1 MKKQLITLL
10 PLLLC
15 TVILFAQEN
24 PQTKATDNSIEGQF
38 KDVVDESNNY
48 QEYKVIKKYQINQLR
63 KNILDS
69 ISDLES
75 KIATSKTEIDQKAK
89 KIDSLTSKLKTT
101 KEDLSVSKEKEN
113 GIEILGI
120 LTQKSTYNTIMWS
133 IIVLLLVGLAFIF
146 YKFKNSHKVTKDS
159 QLKLAETE
167 MELETNRQKS
177 LEREQKLRRKL
188 QDEVNKNRN
197 K

>member
-1 MKKQLITLL
+1 MKKKLITLL
-10 PLLLC
+10 PLLLV
-15 TVILFAQEN
+15 TVILFGQEN
-24 PQTKATDNSIEGQF
+24 PQTQPEDNSLEAQF
-38 KDVVDESNNY
+38 EDVIDESNNY

-69 ISDLES
+69 VSALET
-75 KIATSKTEIDQKAK
+75 KIAASKTEIDQKAK
-89 KIDSLTSKLKTT
+89 TIDSLTSKLKTT

-113 GIEILGI
+113 GIEILGV
-120 LTQKSTYNTIMWS
+120 LTEKSTYNTIMWS
-133 IIVLLLVGLAFIF
+133 IIILLLAGLAFLF
-146 YKFKNSHKVTKDS
+146 YKFKNSHKVTKNA

-167 MELETNRQKS
+167 IDLETHRQKA

>member
-1 MKKQLITLL
+1 MKKHLITLL

-15 TVILFAQEN
+15 TVMLFAQEN
-24 PQTKATDNSIEGQF
+24 PQTEVKDNSIEGQF
-38 KDVVDESNNY
+38 KDVVDGSNNY
-48 QEYKVIKKYQINQLR
+48 QEYKVIKKYEINQLR

-69 ISDLES
+69 ISALES
-75 KIATSKTEIDQKAK
+75 KISTSKTEIDQKAT
-89 KIDSLTSKLKTT
+89 KIDSLTSQLKTT

-113 GIEILGI
+113 GISILGI
-120 LTQKSTYNTIMWS
+120 LTQKATYNTIMWS

-188 QDEVNKNRN
+188 QDEVNKNRS

>member
-1 MKKQLITLL
+1 MKKHLVTLL

-24 PQTKATDNSIEGQF
+24 PQTEAKDNSIEGQF

-69 ISDLES
+69 ISALES
-75 KIATSKTEIDQKAK
+75 KIATSKTEIDQKATQ
-89 KIDSLTSKLKTT
+89 IDSLTSQLKTT
-101 KEDLSVSKEKEN
+101 KENLSVSKEKEN
-113 GIEILGI
+113 GISILGI
-120 LTQKSTYNTIMWS
+120 LTQKATYNTIMWS

-188 QDEVNKNRN
+188 QDEVNKNRS

>member
-1 MKKQLITLL
+1 MKKHLVTLL

-24 PQTKATDNSIEGQF
+24 PQPEAKDNSIEGQF

-69 ISDLES
+69 VSALES
-75 KIATSKTEIDQKAK
+75 KIATSKTEIDQKATQ
-89 KIDSLTSKLKTT
+89 IDSLTSQLKTT
-101 KEDLSVSKEKEN
+101 KEDLSVSREKEN
-113 GIEILGI
+113 GISILGI
-120 LTQKSTYNTIMWS
+120 LTQKATYNTIMWS

-188 QDEVNKNRN
+188 QDEVNKNRS

>member
-1 MKKQLITLL
+1 MKKKLITLL
-10 PLLLC
+10 PLLLF
-15 TVILFAQEN
+15 TVILFGQED
-24 PQTKATDNSIEGQF
+24 PQTQPEDNSIEGQF
-38 KDVVDESNNY
+38 KDVVDGSNNY
-48 QEYKVIKKYQINQLR
+48 QEYKVIKKYEINQLR
-63 KNILDS
+63 KNILDT
-69 ISDLES
+69 ISSLEA
-75 KIATSKTEIDQKAK
+75 KIGTSKTEINQKAT
-89 KIDSLTSKLKTT
+89 KIDSLTSQLKTT
-101 KEDLSVSKEKEN
+101 KEDLSVAKEKED

-120 LTQKSTYNTIMWS
+120 LTQKATYNTIMWS
-133 IIVLLLVGLAFIF
+133 IIVLLVVGLAFIF

-159 QLKLAETE
+159 QLKLAEAE

>member
-1 MKKQLITLL
+1 MKKKLVALL
-10 PLLLC
+10 PLLLV
-15 TVILFAQEN
+15 TVILFGQEN
-24 PQTKATDNSIEGQF
+24 PQAQPKDNSIEGQF

-69 ISDLES
+69 VSELES
-75 KIATSKTEIDQKAK
+75 KIASSKTEIDQKAK
-89 KIDSLTSKLKTT
+89 QIDSLTSQLKTT

-133 IIVLLLVGLAFIF
+133 IIVLLLVGLAFLF
-146 YKFKNSHKVTKDS
+146 YKFKNSHKVTKNS

>member
-1 MKKQLITLL
+1 MKKKLTALL
-10 PLLLC
+10 PLFLC
-15 TVILFAQEN
+15 AVFSFAQEN
-24 PQTKATDNSIEGQF
+24 PQSQAKDNTLEGQF
-38 KDVVDESNNY
+38 KEVVDESNNY
-48 QEYKVIKKYQINQLR
+48 QEYKVIKKYKINQLR

-69 ISDLES
+69 VAALES
-75 KIATSKTEIDQKAK
+75 KIEASQSEIDQKAK
-89 KIDSLTSKLKTT
+89 TIDSLTGKLKTT
-101 KEDLSVSKEKEN
+101 KENLAVSKEKEN

-133 IIVLLLVGLAFIF
+133 IIVLLLVVLGFLF
-146 YKFKNSHKVTKDS
+146 YKFKNSHKVTKAS

-188 QDEVNKNRN
+188 QDEINKNRN

>member
-1 MKKQLITLL
+1 MKKKLITLL
-10 PLLLC
+10 PFLLFA
-15 TVILFAQEN
+15 VILFAQDN
-24 PQTKATDNSIEGQF
+24 PQVQQKDNTLEGQF

-48 QEYKVIKKYQINQLR
+48 QEYKVIKKYKINQLR
-63 KNILDS
+63 TNILDTVS
-69 ISDLES
+69 ALES
-75 KIATSKTEIDQKAK
+75 KIASSKTEIDEKAK
-89 KIDSLTSKLKTT
+89 KIDSLSNQLKTT
-101 KEDLSVSKEKEN
+101 KENLSVSKEKEN

-120 LTQKSTYNTIMWS
+120 LTEKSTYNTIMWS
-133 IIVLLLVGLAFIF
+133 IIFLLIIGLAFLF
-146 YKFKNSHKVTKDS
+146 YKFKNSHSVTKNA

-167 MELETNRQKS
+167 IELETHRQKA